1 MVDVLIGIPFCL
13 GQRCAGNQSGAVCC
27 GSRISYIIVFFQD
40 RLADMFRFFTH
51 DKNLLFRIVCL
62 EKEVLFLYTKNSLEF
77 PVYKNALCAK
87 MRSSRRGNCCFAA
100 RSCAEIALLRNLFKH
115 RKNTGKPQIFHK
127 GVTIPTQA
135 LLIMSISKENR
146 YQSKEV
152 IDMWKKGAKFVAL
165 ALTFGVLASVA
176 FQGSNYVYNQ
186 SLSGDGK
193 AETSSQAEKTT
204 ADAVSTANTGEGAQE
219 GVTAIAEANM
229 PSIVAITNK
238 SVQEMRNL
246 FGQTQSYESESS
258 GSGIIIGQ
266 TDEELLIVT
275 NNHVVSSAQEL
286 SVGFVDETA
295 CEAKIKG
302 TDASH
307 DIAVIAVKMS
317 DIPEETREQIKVIA
331 LGSSSEL
338 KVGEQVVAIG
348 NALGYGQSVTTGIV
362 SALNRQVTIDGNTY
376 NLIQTDAAINPGNSG
391 GALLNMS
398 GQLVGINSAKLSDTS
413 VEGMGYAIP
422 VDDVLDIIEGLMNR
436 TTRDEKAE
444 EGEEGFLGISGQDV
458 TTEVSK
464 SYDMPKG
471 VYITSV
477 EEGSAADKAGLKKGY
492 IITRFD
498 GSSVSSISELKEQ
511 LSYYKAGESVE
522 VVYSTVSDG
531 EYTEQTVTV
540 TLGKKP
546 AE

>member
-87 MRSSRRGNCCFAA
+87 MRSSRRGSCCFAA
-100 RSCAEIALLRNLFKH
+100 RSRAEIALLRNLFKH

-193 AETSSQAEKTT
+193 AETSSQTAETT

-219 GVTAIAEANM
+219 GVTAIAEASM

>member
-100 RSCAEIALLRNLFKH
+100 RSRAEIALLRNLFKH

-165 ALTFGVLASVA
+165 ALAFGVLASVA

-193 AETSSQAEKTT
+193 AETSSQTAKTT

-219 GVTAIAEANM
+219 GVTAIAEASM

-398 GQLVGINSAKLSDTS
+398 GQLAGINSAKLSDTS

-522 VVYSTVSDG
+522 VVYSTVSGG